1 MERRTVVVM
10 SDSHGDRSIVQAIK
24 EEWQDKADLI
34 FHNGD
39 SELEVDDSI
48 WDGIHVVA
56 GNMDFFAGYPERLSV
71 DLDGHTIVQTH
82 GHLQN
87 INFTMDK
94 LAYWAQEEAASI
106 CLYGHLHV
114 PAAYQE
120 EGILYVNPG
129 SVSQPRGLV
138 LERLYAVL
146 TLEGNQVRVDYYTR
160 DHELFPSLSKEFTI
174 K

>member
-1 MERRTVVVM
+1 MERRTIVVM
-10 SDSHGDRSIVQAIK
+10 SDSHGDREIVQAIK
-24 EEWQDKADLI
+24 EHWQDKADLI

-39 SELEVDDSI
+39 SELEVDDSV
-48 WDGIHVVA
+48 WHGIQVVA
-56 GNMDFFAGYPERLSV
+56 GNMDFLAGYPDQQRVE
-71 DLDGHTIVQTH
+71 LDGYKIIQTH

-94 LAYWAQEEAASI
+94 LAYWAQEEEASI

-120 EGILYVNPG
+120 DGILYVNPG
-129 SVSQPRGLV
+129 SVSQPRGQI

-146 TLEGNQVRVDYYTR
+146 SLHGQQVRIDYYTR
-160 DHELFPSLSKEFTI
+160 DHQLFPGLSKEFTI
-174 K
+174 Q